1 MKSVHFLLAMVVMMM
16 TCACVEKK
24 LEPISSSLGKPGKV
38 VILEDGL
45 ESIPGG
51 VIVVYRIPESE
62 DILSVV
68 AEYTLTNGK
77 KYESEASYFE
87 NTLTIVGF
95 NDHTREYT
103 ANLYTVNRAQK
114 RSDPVT
120 VRFTPGESAL
130 SKVTSSMEIT
140 ADWGGPRFTWLNE
153 DKEPLIFE
161 FFATDEEGNFR
172 ALRVLGSTLE
182 STSFALRGYDP
193 KPQRFAA
200 VIRDYWDNTSDTIY
214 PPGKTLTP
222 WLEEKADKS
231 KIRIMGLS
239 NDAVWNM
246 WGSNP
251 NFILNDI
258 SNQFGEWEPIP
269 ASVTFDLGVTL
280 KLSRLVHFHRIGSDF
295 PNPLERGNPKRYELY
310 GYYGAGVPSN
320 SGDWSE
326 WTLILDHEEMLPA
339 SGGRVSSDR
348 TDEDMAVVREEGQTA
363 EIPLSVE
370 PTRYL
375 RMRVMQT
382 WGNTTFASI
391 TRLDFYGEI
400 QD

>member
-1 MKSVHFLLAMVVMMM
+1 MKSVHFLLAMVVIMM
-16 TCACVEKK
+16 TCACEEKK

-38 VILEDGL
+38 EILEE

-51 VIVVYRIPESE
+51 ITVIYRIPESE

-68 AEYTLTNGK
+68 AEYTLSNGK

-87 NTLTIVGF
+87 NTLTISGY

-103 ANLYTVNRAQK
+103 ANLYTINRAQK

-120 VRFTPGESAL
+120 IRFTPGESAL
-130 SKVTSSMEIT
+130 SKVSNNMEIT
-140 ADWGGPRFTWLNE
+140 ADWGGPRFSWINE

-172 ALRVLGSTLE
+172 ALRVLGSMLE
-182 STSFALRGYDP
+182 ATNFALRGYDP
-193 KPQRFAA
+193 KPQRFAV
-200 VIRDYWDNTSDTIY
+200 VIRDYWDNASVMIEE
-214 PPGKTLTP
+214 TLTP

-231 KIRIMGLS
+231 KMRIMGLS
-239 NDAVWNM
+239 NDAPWNM
-246 WGSNP
+246 WGSNS

-258 SNQFGEWEPIP
+258 SNQFGEFEPIP

-280 KLSRLVHFHRIGSDF
+280 KLSRIQHFHRIGSDF
-295 PNPLERGNPKRYELY
+295 PNPLERGNPKRYQLY
-310 GYYGAGVPSN
+310 GYYGAGVPSP

-326 WTLILDHEEMLPA
+326 WTLLLDHEEMLPA
-339 SGGRVSSDR
+339 SGGKVSSER
-348 TDEDMAVVREEGQTA
+348 TDEDMAIVREEGQTA
-363 EIPLSVE
+363 EIPLSAE

-400 QD
+400 QN